1 MGEVAD
7 IMEENLYSFVD
18 VDSVSMGTDADAT
31 GFHISPD
38 LAQTN
43 YAPGYVLYL
52 GHLTVGT
59 TEDALETTVDLQDG
73 KGRSLAST
81 NEYARIVGHLP
92 AQWQALACVN
102 L

>member
-1 MGEVAD
+1 
-7 IMEENLYSFVD
+7 
-18 VDSVSMGTDADAT
+18 MGTDPDAT
-31 GFHISPD
+31 IFHISPD

-43 YAPGYVLYL
+43 YAPGYVLYE
-52 GHLTVGT
+52 GYLTVGT

-81 NEYARIVGHLP
+81 NEYTRIVRPAPSRILLLAARTKTTFLRGLILLP
-92 AQWQALACVN
+92 HREMLPK